1 MSIPM
6 PLTAALL
13 TCCGLVAATPAQAFG
28 SGAGGIAERARP
40 GFPASAAT
48 TALLQAQAAAD
59 SADAHSRAR
68 SLQTRFE
75 RRRVRDLPRTLG
87 GGSHPCD
94 AIIGR
99 LCIWDDGNEDWEP
112 RPEPESIR
120 GRRLE
125 LLTELASLAR
135 AAPGDHWILGQR
147 IRYSVEA
154 GLLAEAEAL
163 ARRCGLPARWRCDAF
178 LGYVQHHQEDFVGA
192 ESAFARALSAMP
204 ADTAGSWSDP
214 HPLLGGELRE
224 WLEAQPDSAAAA
236 RRLWTLADPLYLAD
250 GNERWSAHLSRRVYA
265 MSSDG
270 AMSPHQLRWGEDM
283 TEAVVRYGWPVA
295 WERSWPRAGQST
307 IQVTGRDPPASV
319 RTLPPRDVL
328 DGGPDSVDAVV
339 WEVPDGHA
347 QSVYLPT
354 YLDTIGSLDGQ
365 TGRFWRRD
373 GVILIGV
380 ATIPDPPAGA
390 LPPEPDPPPGTPPV
404 EVVEAGLFVETGGV
418 ARTLGR
424 AVAETGDVVRLSGMA
439 PLADRGVVSL
449 EAWAPGHRLAHR
461 IRQGIGLRRLPPDLL
476 AISDLVLL
484 EAGAEPDGVEP
495 MLDVVRA
502 STHVAADEELTV
514 AFEVYG
520 LGFRAEGIG
529 FSAWVERR
537 NEGALSRFGRWLRVR
552 GPREEVSIRWE
563 ESGPERPE
571 PLFRTLRLGLP
582 GLDPGEY
589 QVVLEV
595 SVAGRAPLVGRR
607 AFTVW

>member
-48 TALLQAQAAAD
+48 TALQAQAAAD

>member
-1 MSIPM
+1 MSIPI

-13 TCCGLVAATPAQAFG
+13 ACCGLVAATPAQA
-28 SGAGGIAERARP
+28 SDPGAGGIADRARV
-40 GFPASAAT
+40 GFAASAAT
-48 TALLQAQAAAD
+48 TAPLQAPGAAD

-112 RPEPESIR
+112 REEPESIR
-120 GRRLE
+120 DWRLE

-135 AAPGDHWILGQR
+135 AAPGDHWIFGQR

-163 ARRCGLPARWRCDAF
+163 ARGCGLPVRWRCDAF

-204 ADTAGSWSDP
+204 ADTAGSWADP
-214 HPLLGGELRE
+214 HPLLDGELRD

-270 AMSPHQLRWGEDM
+270 AMSPHQLRWGKDM
-283 TEAVVRYGWPVA
+283 TEAVVRYGWPIA

-307 IQVTGRDPPASV
+307 IQVTGRDPPASA

-328 DGGPDSVDAVV
+328 DGGPDSMDAVV

-354 YLDTIGSLDGQ
+354 YVDTIGSLDGQ

-380 ATIPDPPAGA
+380 ATLPDPPAGIPHPEPNPPPAA
-390 LPPEPDPPPGTPPV
+390 LPLAP
-404 EVVEAGLFVETGGV
+404 VEAGLFVETEGV

-449 EAWAPGHRLAHR
+449 EAWAPGHRRAHR
-461 IRQGIGLRRLPPDLL
+461 IRLGIGLRRLPPDLL

-484 EAGAEPDGVEP
+484 EPGAEPADLEP

-502 STHVAADEELTV
+502 STHVAADEDLTV

-563 ESGPERPE
+563 ESGPERPQ

>member
-1 MSIPM
+1 MSIPF

-13 TCCGLVAATPAQAFG
+13 ASCGLLAAAPAQA
-28 SGAGGIAERARP
+28 SRAGAGGARP
-40 GFPASAAT
+40 GFATLAVPAAP
-48 TALLQAQAAAD
+48 LQTPDAVD

-68 SLQTRFE
+68 AVQTRFE

-99 LCIWDDGNEDWEP
+99 LCIWDDGDEDWEP
-112 RPEPESIR
+112 REEPESIR
-120 GRRLE
+120 DRRLE
-125 LLTELASLAR
+125 LLTELEALAR
-135 AAPGDHWILGQR
+135 AVPGDHWIFGQR

-154 GLLAEAEAL
+154 GLLTEAEGL
-163 ARRCGLPARWRCDAF
+163 ARACGLPTRWRCEAF
-178 LGYVQHHQEDFVGA
+178 LGYVLHHQEDFTEA
-192 ESAFARALSAMP
+192 EAAFARALAAMP
-204 ADTAGSWSDP
+204 ADTAGGWADP
-214 HPLLGGELRE
+214 YPLLDGELRD
-224 WLEAQPDSAAAA
+224 WLEAQPDSASAA
-236 RRLWTLADPLYLAD
+236 RRLWTLADPLYVVA
-250 GNERWSAHLSRRVYA
+250 GNERWTAHLSRWVYS

-283 TEAVVRYGWPVA
+283 TEAVVRYGWPIA

-307 IQVTGRDPPASV
+307 VQVTGRDPPASV
-319 RTLPPRDVL
+319 RTLPPRNVL
-328 DGGPDSVDAVV
+328 DGGSDSVDAVV
-339 WEVPDGHA
+339 WEVPDRHA
-347 QSVYLPT
+347 RSVYLPT

-380 ATIPDPPAGA
+380 ATLPDPPAGT
-390 LPPEPDPPPGTPPV
+390 LPPEPFD
-404 EVVEAGLFVETGGV
+404 AGLFVETGGV

-424 AVAETGDVVRLSGMA
+424 AAVETGAVVRLSGVA
-439 PLADRGVVSL
+439 PWADRGVVSL
-449 EAWAPGHRLAHR
+449 EAWAPGHRRAKRLR
-461 IRQGIGLRRLPPDLL
+461 KGIGLRRLPPDLL

-484 EAGAEPDGVEP
+484 DAGAEPTGLDR
-495 MLDVVRA
+495 MLEVVRA
-502 STHVAADEELTV
+502 STHVAADEDLTV

-520 LGFRAEGIG
+520 LGFRAEGVG

-537 NEGALSRFGRWLRVR
+537 NEGVLSRFGRWLRVR

-563 ESGPERPE
+563 ESGPERPQ

-595 SVAGRAPLVGRR
+595 SVAGRTPLVGRR
-607 AFTVW
+607 AFRVW